1 VDTPLINQSIGLLSP
16 KATLDPK
23 SALGLVETGETASNS
38 EDVAYNDYNSDIIIV
53 DIGYNKSERGE
64 TQELAKHTRIT

>member
-23 SALGLVETGETASNS
+23 SALGLVETRETTSNS
-38 EDVAYNDYNSDIIIV
+38 EDVAPNDYNSDIIVIN
-53 DIGYNKSERGE
+53 ISHSKNKGGE
-64 TQELAKHTRIT
+64 TQKLAKYIHAT